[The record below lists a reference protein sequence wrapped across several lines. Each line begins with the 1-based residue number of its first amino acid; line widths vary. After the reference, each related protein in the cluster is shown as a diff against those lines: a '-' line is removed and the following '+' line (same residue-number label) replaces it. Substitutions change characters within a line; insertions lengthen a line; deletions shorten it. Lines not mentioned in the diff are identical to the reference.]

1 MSKGGHPHIGCH
13 IQYFDLISCVERP
26 LQVCPAQLL
35 TSKCDNLNYTG
46 FLPREGRD
54 PRGLHVAF
62 QEMITPELQVNAAGA
77 FFSRKNFW
85 RENSNELK
93 CIVSA

>member
-1 MSKGGHPHIGCH
+1 MAVAAKTLVPPKNM
-13 IQYFDLISCVERP
+13 IQGELDNPERI
-26 LQVCPAQLL
+26 L
-35 TSKCDNLNYTG
+35 Y

-62 QEMITPELQVNAAGA
+62 QEMMTPELQVNAAGA